1 MGILVP
7 VASKGNIMLSLEQQ
21 RHIRKPGIG
30 RRLYHWVLHWA
41 ETPYGLLA
49 LAVLAFSEA
58 SFFPIPPD
66 PLLIALGLALPQRAF
81 VYALVCSVSS
91 VSGGLFGYLLGWGLW
106 ESLGQ
111 VFFAYVP
118 GFTPEV
124 FDLVQ
129 AKYQQYSFWA
139 VFSAGFTP
147 IPYKVFTL
155 AAGVFGINLG
165 VFLLASGLSRSAR
178 FFLIGYLI
186 WQFGSPVKTFI
197 ERYFNLLSV
206 VFVVLLIL
214 GFLVLKLAL

>member
-1 MGILVP
+1 MIP
-7 VASKGNIMLSLEQQ
+7 TEQQ
-21 RHIRKPGIG
+21 QPMHKPGVV
-30 RRLYHWVLHWA
+30 RRLYDWVLHWA
-41 ETPYGLLA
+41 ETPYGPLA

-66 PLLIALGLALPQRAF
+66 PLLITLGLALPRRAL
-81 VYALVCSVSS
+81 VYALVCSASS
-91 VSGGLFGYLLGWGLW
+91 VLGGCFGYLLGWGLW

-111 VFFAYVP
+111 FFFAYVP

-124 FDLVQ
+124 FEIVRS
-129 AKYQQYSFWA
+129 KYEQYSFWA

-178 FFLIGYLI
+178 FLLIGCLI
-186 WQFGSPVKTFI
+186 WQFGNPIKVFI

-214 GFLVLKLAL
+214 GFVVIRLAL